1 MISKDQVKHIAA
13 LARLEVSESEVES
26 LSKDLS
32 AVLGYVDKLNSVDTK
47 DVEITMNTASAVN
60 VFRDDENPDEPNAEM
75 AKRLVES
82 APMSEDG
89 YVKVKSIL

>member
-32 AVLGYVDKLNSVDTK
+32 AVLGYVEKLNSADTK
-47 DVEITMNTASAVN
+47 DVEITMNAASAVN
-60 VFRDDENPDEPNAEM
+60 VFRDDESPDEPNAEM